1 MLNKTFSNCVTFIYG
16 CNNKSLGV
24 GLMLCPF
31 SRITVV
37 GSLVGFI
44 TCLDIDS
51 SSSNAAKYGFHFIH
65 STLNPIRK
73 QFVTSMTFMPLL
85 HHWACLARLVIILAH
100 RIHS

>member
-1 MLNKTFSNCVTFIYG
+1 
-16 CNNKSLGV
+16 
-24 GLMLCPF
+24 MLCPF
-31 SRITVV
+31 SRITMA

-44 TCLDIDS
+44 TCLAIGS

-85 HHWACLARLVIILAH
+85 HLWACLAGLDIIGAH